1 MKEYLNLFI
10 REKLK
15 ALGSEDRFM
24 SKVRIFRHG
33 STAWIGVHP
42 NKINIIL
49 ENQPIEISV
58 TADELDH
65 IAYHC
70 LKSAMEIRQ
79 DKTIYKQEKSCL
91 HFKTYGPRT
100 NCKQTFI
107 PVKSSHLHCS
117 DGCRAVYN
125 QKQIREKRSKAI
137 HDRIILKQKIFDAF
151 FILLGARLILGI
163 LVGFAYILSLGG

>member
-117 DGCRAVYN
+117 DGCRDTYN
-125 QKQIREKRSKAI
+125 AKQRKEKA
-137 HDRIILKQKIFDAF
+137 DAKKPKVKKT
-151 FILLGARLILGI
+151 LLG
-163 LVGFAYILSLGG
+163 